1 MNPFMKFIAGIV
13 KVLKTPLKLWTQA
26 QKLTA
31 VVTGLS
37 VILAGLTVTTVVLH
51 ASAPDAPETTA
62 PSTTETAPLATTT
75 EPTTAP
81 TTEATTVP
89 PTEPAPVITDKVL
102 ELRELFKENP
112 HTFGWVQ
119 IPDSRIDEIVMFSP
133 DKPDFYL
140 YKKFNGYFSA
150 GGTAYIDEVC
160 EVDPESQVLQV
171 YAHNML
177 SGKHFA
183 DLIKYQK
190 ESYWEEHP
198 YIYFTTLSGAR
209 MYEIFAVVEDQDL
222 PETAEGIKY
231 YEFVDPGT
239 LELFNSYIDYFNEKS
254 LYDTGVTVEFD
265 DRFLMLV
272 TCAYHVENGRMVV
285 LAKEVPYVEPPVTE

>member
-1 MNPFMKFIAGIV
+1 MNPFMKFIRGIL

-31 VVTGLS
+31 VVTGLG
-37 VILAGLTVTTVVLH
+37 VVLAGLTVTTVVLH
-51 ASAPDAPETTA
+51 VKTPDAPETTA
-62 PSTTETAPLATTT
+62 PSFTETMPPATTT
-75 EPTTAP
+75 ESTTVP

-89 PTEPAPVITDKVL
+89 PTEPEPVITDKVL
-102 ELRELFKENP
+102 ELRELYKENP

-119 IPDSRIDEIVMFSP
+119 IPDSRVDEIVMFSP

-160 EVDPESQVLQV
+160 QIEPESQVLQV

-183 DLIKYQK
+183 DLMKYQK

-222 PETAEGIKY
+222 PESAEGIKY
-231 YEFVDPGT
+231 YEFVNPGS
-239 LELFNSYIDYFNEKS
+239 LEQFNTYIDYFSENS
-254 LYDTGVTVEFD
+254 LYDIDVNVEFD

-272 TCAYHVENGRMVV
+272 TCAYHVEDGRMVV